1 MARLLITSEGKLA
14 AIDFTPGQSLRDLLD
29 LTDRRVRSG
38 CRGSGACGLCRVRI
52 EEGNVEGPTKNEIH
66 ALSPEEL
73 SRGVRLACQT
83 VPREDLRITIVN
95 PAPTSN
101 WRSLGPEEIPKGPII
116 ASSRKKAWDHKR
128 YGVAVDLGTTHI
140 SLSFWQMADAVRLS
154 GRFGL
159 NQQLHYGSDVMTRL
173 VSAHW
178 SGEHAGAIS
187 RATRDSIG
195 DALLDICSREGYDPG
210 EIGHMA
216 IVGNT
221 AMLSLLTGRGFELLL
236 RPEYWTREI
245 DCEPVGTG
253 GWFASRDLPH
263 DMTVEI
269 VQPLAGFV
277 GSDLLAGLIA
287 TELAQDT
294 RPALLIDFGTNS
306 EIALWDGRVLWA
318 TSAAGGPAFEGGG
331 ARCAMPAGPGAVY
344 RIDEPDGRLVPQV
357 IGTGKAKGFCGSG
370 MVDIVA
376 HLVRTGRV
384 DRIGNCATGSN
395 GGVPGEIRHIMP
407 EKKDIDAFQRAKAA
421 IASGVKFLMDGARL
435 QARDL
440 GKLCV
445 CGVFGRY
452 LNVRNAQDIG
462 LLPPC
467 PSERVELMG
476 NAALAGCEALL
487 LSSEMRDR
495 MSLLRKKCRLVNL
508 SQAAEFEDLFLENL
522 YLQPM

>member
-1 MARLLITSEGKLA
+1 MARLLISSEGMRTAL
-14 AIDFTPGQSLRDLLD
+14 DFTPGQSLRSLLD
-29 LTDRRVRSG
+29 LTDSRVRSG

-52 EEGNVEGPTKNEIH
+52 EEGIVEGPTKNELH
-66 ALSPEEL
+66 LLSPEEL
-73 SRGVRLACQT
+73 GRGVRLACQI

-95 PAPTSN
+95 PAPKSN
-101 WRSLGPEEIPKGPII
+101 WRSLGPEEIPKGPVI
-116 ASSRKKAWDHKR
+116 APSPKKALGHKR

-140 SLSFWQMADAVRLS
+140 SLSFWNMADAVRLS

-159 NQQLHYGSDVMTRL
+159 NQQIHYGSDVMTRL
-173 VSAHW
+173 VSAHR
-178 SGEHAGAIS
+178 SMEDADAIS
-187 RATRDSIG
+187 RAARDSIG
-195 DALLDICSREGYDPG
+195 DALLDICSREGYDPVQ
-210 EIGHMA
+210 IGHMM

-245 DCEPVGTG
+245 DCEPVGTDD
-253 GWFASRDLPH
+253 WFASRSLH
-263 DMTVEI
+263 HMTVEI

-287 TELAQDT
+287 TELAESH

-306 EIALWDGRVLWA
+306 EIALWDGRVLWV
-318 TSAAGGPAFEGGG
+318 TSAAGGPAFEGGD
-331 ARCAMPAGPGAVY
+331 ARCAIPAGPGAVY
-344 RIDEPDGRLVPQV
+344 RIDEQDGGIDARV
-357 IGTGKAKGFCGSG
+357 IGIGEAKGFCGSG
-370 MVDIVA
+370 MVDLVA
-376 HLVRTGRV
+376 YLVRTGNV
-384 DRIGNCATGSN
+384 DRIGNCVPGSN

-435 QARDL
+435 QAMDL
-440 GKLCV
+440 GKVCV

-467 PSERVELMG
+467 PSDRVELMG
-476 NAALAGCEALL
+476 NAALGGCEALL

-495 MSLLRKKCRLVNL
+495 VSLLRKKCRLVNL
-508 SQAAEFEDLFLENL
+508 SQAPEFEGLFLENL

>member
-1 MARLLITSEGKLA
+1 MARLLILSEGQQT
-14 AIDFTPGQSLRDLLD
+14 AIEFTPGQSLRGLLD
-29 LTDRRVRSG
+29 LTDHRVRSG
-38 CRGSGACGLCRVRI
+38 CRGSGACGFCRVLI
-52 EEGNVEGPTKNEIH
+52 EEGNVEGPTKNELH
-66 ALSPEEL
+66 LLSPEEF
-73 SRGVRLACQT
+73 SRGVRLACQI

-95 PAPTSN
+95 LAPKSN
-101 WRSLGPEEIPKGPII
+101 WRSLGPQEIPKGPVI
-116 ASSRKKAWDHKR
+116 APSPKKDGDHKR

-140 SLSFWQMADAVRLS
+140 SLCFWDMGDAVRLS

-173 VSAHW
+173 VSAHR
-178 SGEHAGAIS
+178 SREDANVIS
-187 RATRDSIG
+187 RAARDSIG

-210 EIGHMA
+210 QIGHLV

-245 DCEPVGTG
+245 DCEPLGTDD
-253 GWFASRDLPH
+253 WFASRSLH
-263 DMTVEI
+263 HMTVEI

-277 GSDLLAGLIA
+277 GSDLLAGLVA
-287 TELAQDT
+287 TELAEDT

-306 EIALWDGRVLWA
+306 EIALWDGRALWV

-344 RIDEPDGRLVPQV
+344 RIDERDGRIDAQV
-357 IGTGKAKGFCGSG
+357 IGIGKASGFCGSG

-376 HLVRTGRV
+376 YLVRTGNV
-384 DRIGNCATGSN
+384 DRIGNCVSGPN
-395 GGVPGEIRHIMP
+395 GDVPVEIRHIMP

-421 IASGVKFLMDGARL
+421 IGAGVKFLMDGARL
-435 QARDL
+435 QPGDL
-440 GKLCV
+440 GRVCV

-452 LNVRNAQDIG
+452 LNLRNAQKIG
-462 LLPPC
+462 LLPSL
-467 PSERVELMG
+467 PSERIELWG

-487 LSSEMRDR
+487 LSSEMRDHV
-495 MSLLRKKCRLVNL
+495 SLLRKKCRLVNL
-508 SQAAEFEDLFLENL
+508 SQAPEFEDLFLENL